1 MPGSSAWRHP
11 GTDPDH
17 PLGQPVDD
25 RVRRHGPSQGG
36 RPADAREEC
45 LDEVAILTPKRDVP
59 TVPDETAVSCD
70 EAQGVCESSIPF
82 QGSLAIEATV
92 AALVLPQRRP
102 SHVPKTT
109 VTFRGASY
117 AGVSLLCETL
127 RPILS
132 HTPNVT
138 HSAAIWNVLAVA

>member
-1 MPGSSAWRHP
+1 M
-11 GTDPDH
+11 
-17 PLGQPVDD
+17 L
-25 RVRRHGPSQGG
+25 
-36 RPADAREEC
+36 
-45 LDEVAILTPKRDVP
+45 
-59 TVPDETAVSCD
+59 ETARLIAEKD
-70 EAQGVCESSIPF
+70 PHAMFLIAGDGELRQE
-82 QGSLAIEATV
+82 LEATA

-102 SHVPKTT
+102 PHVTKTT

-138 HSAAIWNVLAVA
+138 YSAAIWNALAVA